1 MSAKRGGLGTN
12 LDSLIPTSL
21 TVGDTEVAQQ
31 NEVPI
36 SSISPNPRQPR
47 TVFDEDALNELIAS
61 IKEIGILQPPVVRK
75 VSEGRYELIMGE
87 RRLRAAKAAGL
98 TTIPVI
104 IRQTP
109 DNELLREALIENIHR
124 SQLNPLEEAAA
135 YAGLLT
141 DFGCTHDEL
150 ATKLGRSRP
159 LISNMLRLLNL
170 PPTVQRKVAAG
181 VISAGHARAL
191 LGLSDE
197 KEIEKLAN
205 RIVAEGLSVRATEEI
220 VAIAGPAK
228 KSSKKKAK
236 VGISGATKSRL
247 KQHQREGW
255 ETYKQLTLDTGQ
267 QAYVIEQGVFEW
279 LEETFGLTPFLSKQS
294 MPQGGFTE
302 TVDAS
307 EIDLP
312 TIWAKVEELSK
323 VQR

>member
-87 RRLRAAKAAGL
+87 RRFRAAKAAGL
-98 TTIPVI
+98 KSIPVI

-135 YAGLLT
+135 YAGLLS

-220 VAIAGPAK
+220 VATAAPAK
-228 KSSKKKAK
+228 KSAKAKTK
-236 VGISGATKSRL
+236 VGISGTALASAEL
-247 KQHQREGW
+247 LSD
-255 ETYKQLTLDTGQ
+255 YLDTR
-267 QAYVIEQGVFEW
+267 VTIEQGKGKGKITIEFAGNED
-279 LEETFGLTPFLSKQS
+279 LQRI
-294 MPQGGFTE
+294 
-302 TVDAS
+302 VDLI
-307 EIDLP
+307 EG
-312 TIWAKVEELSK
+312 
-323 VQR
+323 